1 MSSWA
6 LGAGAGAS
14 WHKLPGPRGCFHSVS
29 SGPGARL
36 PLSES
41 SMAEPLCRHHGWA
54 RGRVRAEGPG
64 ELPAHRGGQTFC
76 LMTGPRA

>member
-41 SMAEPLCRHHGWA
+41 SMAEPLCRH
-54 RGRVRAEGPG
+54 RAESELKALGSSQPTG
-64 ELPAHRGGQTFC
+64 EDRHFA
-76 LMTGPRA
+76 